1 MISRNF
7 WGPIRNGY
15 GNKKYKY
22 LIYSLGISFGPADG
36 PDDEGL
42 TILLVNSEASW
53 ESDMTEWFESSP
65 IALIGVSDLKNNIK
79 WLPNNNIFYGIFYW
93 LISYPRLCGL
103 LEAALLCSVLVIKDE
118 AAVFNRFR
126 SEAVKG
132 THFKIFMVVSGMVTQ
147 FFSHLR
153 TWKKYI
159 QYHNIVKMQQKL
171 SKNTMKQN

>member
-1 MISRNF
+1 
-7 WGPIRNGY
+7 
-15 GNKKYKY
+15 
-22 LIYSLGISFGPADG
+22 
-36 PDDEGL
+36 
-42 TILLVNSEASW
+42 
-53 ESDMTEWFESSP
+53 MTEWFESSP

-79 WLPNNNIFYGIFYW
+79 LLIITFLCHF
-93 LISYPRLCGL
+93 LLSISYPRLCGL

-159 QYHNIVKMQQKL
+159 TV
-171 SKNTMKQN
+171 